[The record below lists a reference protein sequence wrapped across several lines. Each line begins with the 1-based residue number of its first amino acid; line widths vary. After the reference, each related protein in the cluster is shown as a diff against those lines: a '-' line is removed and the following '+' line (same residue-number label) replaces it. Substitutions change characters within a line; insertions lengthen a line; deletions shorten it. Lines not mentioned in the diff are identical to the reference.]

1 MFFGNAR
8 IMLFNPGSSSAPTI
22 NDKLQLVVETTSG
35 SKKSGIYSA
44 ERDDTSKPITID
56 WGDGTEVEQVNG
68 DVSQK
73 VHEYASA
80 GTFNVVVEN
89 IKSYTASSSSMSW
102 YMTTSQNYNTL
113 KEVVAMPDSMTSIGN
128 LAFYFCSKLTDVTI
142 GNNITS
148 IGDTA
153 FGNCRGLTNVTIP
166 DNVTSIEADAFF
178 GCISITDVYC
188 YPNPANLTWEE
199 SGCDDF
205 KDDGS
210 TICHVKAE
218 YLTAY
223 QDKFNGKVNV
233 IFVGDLT

>member
-56 WGDGTEVEQVNG
+56 WGDGTEVDQVNG
-68 DVSQK
+68 DVRQK
-73 VHEYASA
+73 VHEY
-80 GTFNVVVEN
+80 
-89 IKSYTASSSSMSW
+89 ASSSSMSW

-113 KEVVAMPDSMTSIGN
+113 KEVVAMPDSMTSIGD
-128 LAFYFCSKLTDVTI
+128 LAFYFCSKLTDVAI
-142 GNNITS
+142 GNNVTS
-148 IGDTA
+148 IGDTT
-153 FGNCRGLTNVTIP
+153 FGNCRGLTNITIP
-166 DNVTSIEADAFF
+166 DSVTSIDADAFF

-223 QDKFNGKVNV
+223 QDKFSGKVNV